1 MPLIGIKNELINKQ
15 LKIIP
20 VKNLPLTSEWNVVW
34 MKGKRMFPAAKAY
47 IEFLEKEK
55 DRIIQEHFSW
65 NNDY

>member
-1 MPLIGIKNELINKQ
+1 
-15 LKIIP
+15 
-20 VKNLPLTSEWNVVW
+20 
-34 MKGKRMFPAAKAY
+34 MFPAAKAY